1 MIRATALS
9 IAESDPSGTAGV
21 LADLRTFAALGAYGT
36 AVLTTLTAHGTHGI
50 CGTYP
55 VPADFVDR
63 QLRALVEDVR
73 IDAVRI
79 GMLATAEV
87 ADAVAGVLADV
98 PHDVVVLD
106 PVLVRA
112 DGRGVGD
119 REVAA
124 IRRLMPVT
132 SLVTPN
138 RDEAARLL
146 GLPLATD
153 VTQMFDQAR
162 RLVDAGAPRVLLK
175 GGRLGGTDAVDVLVG
190 PEGEDVIGAP
200 WVDAA
205 EVRGSGCVLSTAIA
219 VMRVHKTSWRSSVAE
234 AKQWL
239 SATIRTNQP
248 LGTVPARVPEH
259 RRPYARRA
267 TPMPV

>member
-9 IAESDPSGTAGV
+9 IAESDPSGSAGV

-36 AVLTTLTAHGTHGI
+36 AVLTTLTAHGSRGV
-50 CGTYP
+50 CATYP
-55 VPADFVDR
+55 VPAEFVDR
-63 QLRALVEDVR
+63 QLRALVEDVPV
-73 IDAVRI
+73 DAIRI

-87 ADAVAGVLADV
+87 ADAVAGVLADF

-112 DGRGVGD
+112 DGSCAGN
-119 REVAA
+119 RELAA
-124 IRRLMPVT
+124 IRRLMPLT

-138 RDEAARLL
+138 RVEAARLL
-146 GLPLATD
+146 GLPLAAD
-153 VTQMFDQAR
+153 VVQMFDQAR

-175 GGRLGGTDAVDVLVG
+175 GGHLAGTDAVDVLVG

-205 EVRGSGCVLSTAIA
+205 ETCSSGCVLSAA
-219 VMRVHKTSWRSSVAE
+219 VAVIRAQKSSWRSSVAE
-234 AKQWL
+234 AKQWV
-239 SATIRTNQP
+239 SATIRATQAQNRIP
-248 LGTVPARVPEH
+248 SRDRAHPAAV
-259 RRPYARRA
+259 RRT

>member
-36 AVLTTLTAHGTHGI
+36 AVLTTLTAHGAQGV
-50 CGTYP
+50 CGTHP
-55 VPADFVDR
+55 VPAEFVER

-79 GMLATAEV
+79 GMLATAQV
-87 ADAVAGVLADV
+87 ADAVAGVLAEF

-112 DGRGVGD
+112 DGCHARAA
-119 REVAA
+119 EVAA
-124 IRRLMPVT
+124 IRRLMPLT

-138 RDEAARLL
+138 RAEAACLL
-146 GLPLATD
+146 GMPVAAD
-153 VTQMFDQAR
+153 VGQMLDQAR

-175 GGRLGGTDAVDVLVG
+175 GGHLGGADAVDVLVG

-200 WVDAA
+200 WVADAEA
-205 EVRGSGCVLSTAIA
+205 RGSGCVLSAAIA
-219 VMRVHKTSWRSSVAE
+219 VVRAQKSSWRSSVAE
-234 AKQWL
+234 AKQWV
-239 SATIRTNQP
+239 SATIRANQP
-248 LGTVPARVPEH
+248 LGPVLQRGPAH
-259 RRPYARRA
+259 RASARRA

>member
-9 IAESDPSGTAGV
+9 IAESDPSGSVGV

-36 AVLTTLTAHGTHGI
+36 AVLTTLTARGSRGGCATH
-50 CGTYP
+50 P
-55 VPADFVDR
+55 VPAAFVDR
-63 QLRALVEDVR
+63 QLRAVVEDVR
-73 IDAVRI
+73 VDAVRI
-79 GMLATAEV
+79 GMLATEEV
-87 ADAVAGVLADV
+87 ADAVAGVLADC

-106 PVLVRA
+106 HERARA
-112 DGRGVGD
+112 DGRRVSD

-124 IRRLMPVT
+124 IRRLMPLT

-138 RDEAARLL
+138 RAEAARLL
-146 GLPLATD
+146 GAPLAVD
-153 VTQMFDQAR
+153 VVQMFDQAR

-175 GGRLGGTDAVDVLVG
+175 GGHLAGTDAVDVLVG

-205 EVRGSGCVLSTAIA
+205 ETCTSGCVLSAA
-219 VMRVHKTSWRSSVAE
+219 VAVIRAQKSSWRSSVAE
-234 AKQWL
+234 AKQWV
-239 SATIRTNQP
+239 SATIRATQAQ
-248 LGTVPARVPEH
+248 GRVPPRGH
-259 RRPYARRA
+259 VHAPSGRRA